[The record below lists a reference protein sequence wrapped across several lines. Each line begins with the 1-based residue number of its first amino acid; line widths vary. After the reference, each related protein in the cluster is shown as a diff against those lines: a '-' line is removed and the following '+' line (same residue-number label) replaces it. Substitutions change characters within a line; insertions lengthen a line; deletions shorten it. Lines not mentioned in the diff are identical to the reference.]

1 MLLDTTF
8 LIDLLDQLD
17 AAETALADLIE
28 GETPVAVSPLT
39 VYETGI
45 GLRENEYARFDE
57 ILTSMVVLPLG
68 HTESRRALSIQR
80 ALGDRG
86 EPIGDID
93 SLIAATAIE
102 SMDSRVLTRNV
113 DEFAR
118 VGDLDVETY

>member
-17 AAETALADLIE
+17 AAEDALTGFIE

-39 VYETGI
+39 VYEAGL
-45 GLRENEYARFDE
+45 GLRESEYARFDE
-57 ILTSMVVLPLG
+57 ILAEMVVLPLG
-68 HTESRRALSIQR
+68 RIESHRALSIQR
-80 ALGDRG
+80 TLGDRG
-86 EPIGDID
+86 KPIGDID
-93 SLIAATAIE
+93 SLIAATAVE
-102 SMDSRVLTRNV
+102 SADPRVLTRNV